1 MVEVRERG
9 SVAPADMAIV
19 DALAAAATAA
29 DGHPPFGDAVWRD
42 LADPGD
48 WSRLLIAYDGETPI
62 AALHLGVDPRGS
74 KRRVPASLVVLPSW
88 RDGAVAGALVDAG
101 IEYVATTGGGELELW
116 TFGADATSDS
126 FAAAAGFT
134 VARELWQMRVALP
147 LEEQPRWPSP
157 SVPSTFEV
165 GKDEPRW
172 VAVNN
177 RAFAADPDQSA
188 WTVDT
193 LLQREAEPWFDP
205 SGFLLIS
212 DGTGLGGFCWT
223 KLHAPEPPAEPA
235 CLGEIYVIG
244 VDPDRHGKG
253 LGRALV
259 VAGLASLYERGA
271 TVGMLFVDSNNASAV
286 ALYRKLGFETT
297 RVDRAYSLVVS

>member
-62 AALHLGVDPRGS
+62 AAL
-74 KRRVPASLVVLPSW
+74 
-88 RDGAVAGALVDAG
+88 
-101 IEYVATTGGGELELW
+101 ELELW

>member
-9 SVAPADMAIV
+9 SVAPADVAIV
-19 DALAAAATAA
+19 GALAATATAA

-42 LADPGD
+42 LAEPSE
-48 WSRLLIAYDGETPI
+48 WSHVLIAYDGDTPV
-62 AALHLGVDPRGS
+62 AALHLTVDPRAS
-74 KRRVPASLVVLPSW
+74 KRRFTAGLVVDPSR
-88 RDGAVAGALVDAG
+88 RDGVVARTLVDAG
-101 IEYVATTGGGELELW
+101 VAFVATTGGGELELW
-116 TFGADATSDS
+116 TFGADDAADA
-126 FAAAAGFT
+126 FAVAAGF
-134 VARELWQMRVALP
+134 ARLRELWQMRVALP

-157 SVPSTFEV
+157 SALHTFQP
-165 GKDEPRW
+165 GRDEARW

-177 RAFAADPDQSA
+177 RAFAADPDQSD
-188 WTVDT
+188 WTVAT

-205 SGFLLIS
+205 SGFLLVL
-212 DGTGLGGFCWT
+212 DGEDLAGFCWT
-223 KLHAPEPPAEPA
+223 KLHPPVPPTEPA

-271 TVGMLFVDSNNASAV
+271 TVGMLFVDSGNESAV

-297 RVDRAYSLVVS
+297 RVDRAYSRVVS